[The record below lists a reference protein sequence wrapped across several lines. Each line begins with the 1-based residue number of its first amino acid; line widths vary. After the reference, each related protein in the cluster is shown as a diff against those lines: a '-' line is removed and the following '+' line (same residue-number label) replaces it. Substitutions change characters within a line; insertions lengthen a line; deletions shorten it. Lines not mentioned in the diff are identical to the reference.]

1 MYELAVLA
9 ALAESPAHGYQL
21 RIRLRDDLGLVRSI
35 SFGSLYPLLH
45 RLQQAGLVASAS
57 GPAEPDPAADSARLT
72 RADRRSRVTYRI
84 TGDGE
89 AQLAGLLADAG
100 PHAFSDD
107 EFGIRLALF
116 GRLTP
121 EARMRVLEGRRR
133 RVQAERDGR
142 RTAASRAAERL
153 DGTGLGAAAEFL
165 RLGLEASDRE
175 VRWLDEL
182 IARERTSAAG
192 SPG

>member
-1 MYELAVLA
+1 
-9 ALAESPAHGYQL
+9 
-21 RIRLRDDLGLVRSI
+21 VRSV

-45 RLQQAGLVASAS
+45 RLEQAGMVASAA
-57 GPAEPDPAADSARLT
+57 GEGDGSARSEPGADGIRRT
-72 RADRRSRVTYRI
+72 RIDRRSRVTYRI
-84 TGDGE
+84 TAAGE
-89 AQLAGLLADAG
+89 AQLADLLADAG

-133 RVQAERDGR
+133 RVQQERDGR

-153 DGTGLGAAAEFL
+153 DAAGRCAAAEFY